1 MTHSRP
7 NFTDDSSNGD
17 VACDSYHKYLED
29 VELLRS
35 MGAKLYRFSLSWSRI
50 LPNGF
55 ANSVNQKGVDYYN
68 KLINALLENDIE
80 PLITL
85 YHWDLPQ
92 TLQEIGGWT
101 NKRIV
106 TYFTDYA
113 RVAFDNFGDRV
124 KLWTTINEP
133 NAVCRSGYANGG
145 AAPTVTSDGLGEY
158 QCTHNLIKTHASVY
172 HLFNNEYRQKTNGML
187 FLSMRV

>member
-1 MTHSRP
+1 
-7 NFTDDSSNGD
+7 
-17 VACDSYHKYLED
+17 
-29 VELLRS
+29 

-50 LPNGF
+50 LPNGL
-55 ANSVNQKGVDYYN
+55 ANSVNQKGIDYYN
-68 KLINALLENDIE
+68 NLIDALLEHDIE

-92 TLQEIGGWT
+92 KLQDIGGWT

-106 TYFTDYA
+106 KYFTDYA

-133 NAVCRSGYANGG
+133 NSICRGGYGDILG
-145 AAPTVTSDGLGEY
+145 APILASDGIGEY
-158 QCTHNLIKTHASVY
+158 QCTSNLIKAHASVY
-172 HLFNNEYRQKTNGML
+172 HLYNNEYKQIINGMSS
-187 FLSMRV
+187 FFNHRSY